1 MSLVDL
7 AASRAYRTVVFLQ
20 TIALPVMLGVLFF
33 SRLLLPYQPPAARAP
48 RLRLQRPHAPVPRLR
63 LQRPHAPVLHLCPGP
78 LMLRR
83 CLCLCFCCRF
93 QIVEIHLTSISQLL
107 NPDPGCRSAAQEPR
121 WSPPKPGS
129 AR

>member
-83 CLCLCFCCRF
+83 F